1 MPQQG
6 FLRGGHKK
14 DLFIA
19 DLVEEHPEFIESFP
33 FVLITSLDGSPPTS
47 LRTVRRALAEHV
59 DEFREVGSGVLLSG
73 QQTIMLTH
81 KYPLFSHFDEVWMFD
96 EAPIEPKPER
106 ASIVAPYDLG
116 EEVPTEVAD
125 WMQRSGCIVG
135 LGDGIGLNYVTVDEG
150 VARLLSEY

>member
-33 FVLITSLDGSPPTS
+33 FVLITSLDSSPPTS
-47 LRTVRRALAEHV
+47 LRNVRRALAEHV
-59 DEFREVGSGVLLSG
+59 DEFREVGSGILLSG
-73 QQTIMLTH
+73 QQTVLLARE
-81 KYPLFSHFDEVWMFD
+81 YLLFTHFDEVWLFR
-96 EAPIEPKPER
+96 EAPMEPKPEGVR
-106 ASIVAPYDLG
+106 IVAPYNLS

-125 WMQRSGCIVG
+125 WMRRS
-135 LGDGIGLNYVTVDEG
+135 
-150 VARLLSEY
+150 